1 MKTKTLQKKTMK
13 MKKTIKKDTDNEHV
27 TSKSPVTNDKLY
39 EGLIC
44 LDVKLSKLIDIMD
57 KLYQIA
63 EQKQTGGNNTLKT
76 TSTIQKKV

>member
-1 MKTKTLQKKTMK
+1 MTMTDTKKTKNTKTNLK
-13 MKKTIKKDTDNEHV
+13 ANETV
-27 TSKSPVTNDKLY
+27 SNEKLY

-63 EQKQTGGNNTLKT
+63 EQKQTGGNNTLK
-76 TSTIQKKV
+76 KVS

>member
-1 MKTKTLQKKTMK
+1 MK
-13 MKKTIKKDTDNEHV
+13 MKKTIKKEDEQ
-27 TSKSPVTNDKLY
+27 VTNKQVSNEQLY

-44 LDVKLSKLIDIMD
+44 LDVKLTKLVEIMD
-57 KLYQIA
+57 KLYSIA

>member
-1 MKTKTLQKKTMK
+1 MTKANTIMQKNPMKTTN
-13 MKKTIKKDTDNEHV
+13 KDKD
-27 TSKSPVTNDKLY
+27 KSVVTNDKLY

-57 KLYQIA
+57 KLYTIA

-76 TSTIQKKV
+76 TSKK

>member
-1 MKTKTLQKKTMK
+1 MKTMKTKTLQKKT
-13 MKKTIKKDTDNEHV
+13 TNKDSVPT
-27 TSKSPVTNDKLY
+27 KSPVTNDKLY

-44 LDVKLSKLIDIMD
+44 LDVKLSKLVDIMD

>member
-1 MKTKTLQKKTMK
+1 MTDTKKTKTTKTMTTAK
-13 MKKTIKKDTDNEHV
+13 NANETV
-27 TSKSPVTNDKLY
+27 SNEKLY

-63 EQKQTGGNNTLKT
+63 EQKHTGGNNTLK
-76 TSTIQKKV
+76 KVS

>member
-1 MKTKTLQKKTMK
+1 MTKTMKTKANMTSQKK
-13 MKKTIKKDTDNEHV
+13 D
-27 TSKSPVTNDKLY
+27 KSGTPKSTVTNDKLY

-57 KLYQIA
+57 KLYTIA

-76 TSTIQKKV
+76 TSKK

>member
-1 MKTKTLQKKTMK
+1 MTKKTTNMTKKTM
-13 MKKTIKKDTDNEHV
+13 TSQKKDNSV
-27 TSKSPVTNDKLY
+27 VTNDKLY

-44 LDVKLSKLIDIMD
+44 LDVKLTKLIDIMD

-76 TSTIQKKV
+76 TSKK

>member
-1 MKTKTLQKKTMK
+1 MTMTDTKKTKSTKTNLK
-13 MKKTIKKDTDNEHV
+13 ANETV
-27 TSKSPVTNDKLY
+27 SNEKLY

-63 EQKQTGGNNTLKT
+63 EQKQTGGNNTLK
-76 TSTIQKKV
+76 KVS

>member
-1 MKTKTLQKKTMK
+1 MTDTKKTKTTKTMNTAK
-13 MKKTIKKDTDNEHV
+13 IANETV
-27 TSKSPVTNDKLY
+27 SNEKLY

-63 EQKQTGGNNTLKT
+63 EQKQTRWK
-76 TSTIQKKV
+76 

>member
-1 MKTKTLQKKTMK
+1 MTDTKTKN
-13 MKKTIKKDTDNEHV
+13 MKKAKTNLKANETV
-27 TSKSPVTNDKLY
+27 SNEKLY

-63 EQKQTGGNNTLKT
+63 EQKQTGRK
-76 TSTIQKKV
+76 

>member
-1 MKTKTLQKKTMK
+1 MTKTMKTKANMTSQKK
-13 MKKTIKKDTDNEHV
+13 DNSG
-27 TSKSPVTNDKLY
+27 TPKSGTPKSTVTNDKLY

-76 TSTIQKKV
+76 TSKK

>member
-1 MKTKTLQKKTMK
+1 MIMKTKTMKTKANMTSQKK
-13 MKKTIKKDTDNEHV
+13 DNSV
-27 TSKSPVTNDKLY
+27 VTNDKLY

-63 EQKQTGGNNTLKT
+63 EQKQTGGNNTLT
-76 TSTIQKKV
+76 NSQKKV

>member
-1 MKTKTLQKKTMK
+1 
-13 MKKTIKKDTDNEHV
+13 MKKTNNKDKD
-27 TSKSPVTNDKLY
+27 KSVVTNDKLY

-63 EQKQTGGNNTLKT
+63 EQKQTGGTSALKT
-76 TSTIQKKV
+76 TSKK

>member
-1 MKTKTLQKKTMK
+1 MKTTKTTKTMTTAK
-13 MKKTIKKDTDNEHV
+13 NANETV
-27 TSKSPVTNDKLY
+27 SNEKLY

-63 EQKQTGGNNTLKT
+63 EAKQTGGNNTLK
-76 TSTIQKKV
+76 KVS

>member
-1 MKTKTLQKKTMK
+1 MTDTKKTKTTKTMTTAK
-13 MKKTIKKDTDNEHV
+13 NANETV
-27 TSKSPVTNDKLY
+27 SNEKLY

-63 EQKQTGGNNTLKT
+63 EQKQTGGNNTLK
-76 TSTIQKKV
+76 KVS

>member
-1 MKTKTLQKKTMK
+1 MTDTKKTKTTKTNL
-13 MKKTIKKDTDNEHV
+13 KTNETV
-27 TSKSPVTNDKLY
+27 SNEKLY

-63 EQKQTGGNNTLKT
+63 EQKHTGGNNTLK
-76 TSTIQKKV
+76 KVS

>member
-1 MKTKTLQKKTMK
+1 MTDTKKTKTTAKNA
-13 MKKTIKKDTDNEHV
+13 NEATV
-27 TSKSPVTNDKLY
+27 SNEKLY

-63 EQKQTGGNNTLKT
+63 EQKQTGGSNTLK
-76 TSTIQKKV
+76 KVS

>member
-1 MKTKTLQKKTMK
+1 MTKKKTNMTTQKNLMKTNN
-13 MKKTIKKDTDNEHV
+13 KDKD
-27 TSKSPVTNDKLY
+27 KSIVTNDKLY

-76 TSTIQKKV
+76 TSKK

>member
-1 MKTKTLQKKTMK
+1 MKMTKTNMKTKTNMTSQKKDN
-13 MKKTIKKDTDNEHV
+13 KDTD
-27 TSKSPVTNDKLY
+27 KSTVSNDKLY

-44 LDVKLSKLIDIMD
+44 LDVKLSRLIDIMD

-76 TSTIQKKV
+76 TSKK

>member
-1 MKTKTLQKKTMK
+1 MTKTLQKKTMK
-13 MKKTIKKDTDNEHV
+13 MKKTIKKEDEQ
-27 TSKSPVTNDKLY
+27 VTNKQVSNEQLY

-44 LDVKLSKLIDIMD
+44 LDVKLTKLIDIMD

-76 TSTIQKKV
+76 TSKKA

>member
-1 MKTKTLQKKTMK
+1 MTKKTMTTQK
-13 MKKTIKKDTDNEHV
+13 NPMKTNNKD
-27 TSKSPVTNDKLY
+27 KSVVTNDKLY

-63 EQKQTGGNNTLKT
+63 EQKQTGGNNTLT
-76 TSTIQKKV
+76 NSQKKV

>member
-1 MKTKTLQKKTMK
+1 MTDTKKTKTTKTMN
-13 MKKTIKKDTDNEHV
+13 TAHEATVSNE
-27 TSKSPVTNDKLY
+27 KLY

-63 EQKQTGGNNTLKT
+63 EQKQTRWK
-76 TSTIQKKV
+76 

>member
-1 MKTKTLQKKTMK
+1 MTDTKKTKSTKTMNTAK
-13 MKKTIKKDTDNEHV
+13 NANEE
-27 TSKSPVTNDKLY
+27 VTNEKLY

-63 EQKQTGGNNTLKT
+63 EQKQTGGNNTLK
-76 TSTIQKKV
+76 KVS

>member
-1 MKTKTLQKKTMK
+1 MKTTKTTKTMTTAK
-13 MKKTIKKDTDNEHV
+13 NANETV
-27 TSKSPVTNDKLY
+27 SNEKLY

-63 EQKQTGGNNTLKT
+63 EQKQTGGNNTLK
-76 TSTIQKKV
+76 KVS

>member
-1 MKTKTLQKKTMK
+1 MKTTKTTKTNLK
-13 MKKTIKKDTDNEHV
+13 ANETV
-27 TSKSPVTNDKLY
+27 SNEKLY

-63 EQKQTGGNNTLKT
+63 EAKQTGGNNTLK
-76 TSTIQKKV
+76 KVS

>member
-1 MKTKTLQKKTMK
+1 MKTKANMTSQKK
-13 MKKTIKKDTDNEHV
+13 D
-27 TSKSPVTNDKLY
+27 KSGTPKSTVTNDKLY

-57 KLYQIA
+57 KLYTIA

-76 TSTIQKKV
+76 TSKK